1 MKRFFYVLL
10 IISANLLV
18 AQKKVSKKDSLQI
31 VKALFQQQADWNRG
45 DIDAFMEGYIKSDAL
60 VFSGASG
67 PIYGWDA
74 TRARYKKAYSN
85 RILMG
90 TLKFDIL
97 SMKLL
102 SSKVV
107 QLQGK
112 FYLTRDIEDSSGYF
126 TLTWIKKQSQWLII
140 SDHTSSSK

>member
-1 MKRFFYVLL
+1 MERFFYVLF

-31 VKALFQQQADWNRG
+31 VKTLFQQQVDWNRG

-126 TLTWIKKQSQWLII
+126 TLTWLKKQSQWLII

>member
-1 MKRFFYVLL
+1 MKRFFYVLF

-31 VKALFQQQADWNRG
+31 IKTLFQQQADWNRG

-126 TLTWIKKQSQWLII
+126 TLTWLKNQSQWLII

>member
-1 MKRFFYVLL
+1 MERFFYVLF

-31 VKALFQQQADWNRG
+31 VKTLFQQQVDWNRG

-74 TRARYKKAYSN
+74 IRARYKKAYSN

-112 FYLTRDIEDSSGYF
+112 FYLTRDIEDNSGYF
-126 TLTWIKKQSQWLII
+126 TLTWLKKQSQWLII

>member
-1 MKRFFYVLL
+1 MKRFFYVLF

-18 AQKKVSKKDSLQI
+18 AQKKVSKKDSLLI
-31 VKALFQQQADWNRG
+31 VKTLFQQQAVWNRG

-74 TRARYKKAYSN
+74 TRARYKKTYSN

-126 TLTWIKKQSQWLII
+126 TLTWLKKQSQWLII
-140 SDHTSSSK
+140 SDHT

>member
-1 MKRFFYVLL
+1 MKRFFYVLF

-18 AQKKVSKKDSLQI
+18 AQKKVSKKDSLLI
-31 VKALFQQQADWNRG
+31 VKTLFQQQAVWNRG

-112 FYLTRDIEDSSGYF
+112 FYLTRDIEDNSGYF
-126 TLTWIKKQSQWLII
+126 TLTWLKKQSQWLII

>member
-1 MKRFFYVLL
+1 MERFFYVLF

-31 VKALFQQQADWNRG
+31 VKTLFQQQVDWNRG

-112 FYLTRDIEDSSGYF
+112 FYLTRDIEDNSGYF
-126 TLTWIKKQSQWLII
+126 TLTWLKKQSQWLII

>member
-1 MKRFFYVLL
+1 MKRFFYVLF

-18 AQKKVSKKDSLQI
+18 AQKKVSKKDSLLI
-31 VKALFQQQADWNRG
+31 VKTLFQQQAVWNRG
-45 DIDAFMEGYIKSDAL
+45 DIDAFMEGYIKTDAL

-126 TLTWIKKQSQWLII
+126 TLTWLKKQSQWLII

>member
-1 MKRFFYVLL
+1 MLF

-18 AQKKVSKKDSLQI
+18 AQKKVSKKDSLLI
-31 VKALFQQQADWNRG
+31 VKTLFQQQAVWNRG

-126 TLTWIKKQSQWLII
+126 TLTWLKKQSQWLII

>member
-1 MKRFFYVLL
+1 MKRFFYVLF

-18 AQKKVSKKDSLQI
+18 AQKKVSKKDSLLI
-31 VKALFQQQADWNRG
+31 VKTLFQQQAVWNRG

-67 PIYGWDA
+67 PIYGWDS

-85 RILMG
+85 RILMW

-126 TLTWIKKQSQWLII
+126 TLTWLKKQSQWLII

>member
-1 MKRFFYVLL
+1 MKRFFYVLF

-18 AQKKVSKKDSLQI
+18 AQKKVSKKDSLLI
-31 VKALFQQQADWNRG
+31 VKTLFQQQAVWNRG

-85 RILMG
+85 RILMV

-126 TLTWIKKQSQWLII
+126 TLTWLKKQSQWLII

>member
-1 MKRFFYVLL
+1 MIRFFCTLF
-10 IISANLLV
+10 IISTSYIF
-18 AQKKVSKKDSLQI
+18 AQSKVSKKDSFQI
-31 VKALFQQQADWNRG
+31 AETLFQQQADWNRG
-45 DIDAFMEGYIKSDAL
+45 DIDAFMEGYIKTDAL

-74 TRARYKKAYSN
+74 TRARYKKSYSN

-97 SMKLL
+97 SMTLL

-126 TLTWIKKQSQWLII
+126 TLTWLKKKSQWLII

>member
-1 MKRFFYVLL
+1 MKRFFYVLF

-31 VKALFQQQADWNRG
+31 VKTLFQQQAVWNRG

-126 TLTWIKKQSQWLII
+126 TLTWLKKQSQWLII

>member
-1 MKRFFYVLL
+1 MKRFFYVLF

-18 AQKKVSKKDSLQI
+18 AQKKVSKKDSLLI
-31 VKALFQQQADWNRG
+31 VKTLFQQQADWNRG

-126 TLTWIKKQSQWLII
+126 TLTWLKKQSQWLII

>member
-1 MKRFFYVLL
+1 MKRFFYVLF

-31 VKALFQQQADWNRG
+31 VKTLFQQQADWNRG

-90 TLKFDIL
+90 ALKFDIL

-126 TLTWIKKQSQWLII
+126 TLTWLKKQSQWLII

>member
-1 MKRFFYVLL
+1 MLRFLCVFLM
-10 IISANLLV
+10 IGTSSIF
-18 AQKKVSKKDSLQI
+18 AQTKVSKKDSLQI
-31 VKALFQQQADWNRG
+31 VQTLFEQEADWNRG
-45 DIDAFMEGYIKSDAL
+45 DIEAFMEGYIKSDAL

-74 TRARYKKAYSN
+74 TRERYKKSYSN

-97 SMKLL
+97 SMILL
-102 SSKVV
+102 SPKVV

-126 TLTWIKKQSQWLII
+126 TLTFLKKQSQWLII

>member
-1 MKRFFYVLL
+1 MKRFFYVLF

-18 AQKKVSKKDSLQI
+18 AQKKVSKKDSLLI
-31 VKALFQQQADWNRG
+31 VETLFQQQAVWNRG

-126 TLTWIKKQSQWLII
+126 TLTWLKKQSQWLII

>member
-1 MKRFFYVLL
+1 MKRFFYVLF

-18 AQKKVSKKDSLQI
+18 AQKKVSKKDSLLI
-31 VKALFQQQADWNRG
+31 VKTLFQQQAVWNRG

-85 RILMG
+85 RILMW

-126 TLTWIKKQSQWLII
+126 TLTWLKKQSQWLII

>member
-1 MKRFFYVLL
+1 MKRFFYVLF

-18 AQKKVSKKDSLQI
+18 AQKKVSKKDSLLI
-31 VKALFQQQADWNRG
+31 VKTLFKQQAVWNRG

-126 TLTWIKKQSQWLII
+126 TLTWLKKQSQWLII

>member
-1 MKRFFYVLL
+1 MKRFFYVLF

-31 VKALFQQQADWNRG
+31 VKTLFQQQADWNRG

-126 TLTWIKKQSQWLII
+126 TLTWLKKQSQWLII

>member
-1 MKRFFYVLL
+1 MERFFYVLF

-18 AQKKVSKKDSLQI
+18 AQKKVSKKDSLLI
-31 VKALFQQQADWNRG
+31 VKTLFQQQAVWNRG

-126 TLTWIKKQSQWLII
+126 TLTWLKKQSQWLII

>member
-1 MKRFFYVLL
+1 MKRFFYVLF

-18 AQKKVSKKDSLQI
+18 AQKKVSKKDSLLI
-31 VKALFQQQADWNRG
+31 VKTLFQQQAVWNRG

-126 TLTWIKKQSQWLII
+126 TLTWLKKQSQWLII

>member
-1 MKRFFYVLL
+1 MKRFFYVLF

-18 AQKKVSKKDSLQI
+18 AQKKVSKKDSLLI
-31 VKALFQQQADWNRG
+31 VKTLFQQQAVWNRG

-74 TRARYKKAYSN
+74 TRARYKKTYSN

-126 TLTWIKKQSQWLII
+126 TLTWLKKQSQWLII